1 MIFIWILFIGITNVM
16 SEDFYSFTVKDW
28 QGNNVSL
35 EQYRGKVTL
44 VVNVAS
50 ECSYTDSHYEAL
62 VGIQEKLNKANRNVF
77 QVLAFPSNQFGNQ
90 EPNSDRH
97 IQAWAKDMF
106 DINFP
111 IFAKGAVVE
120 EEVENA
126 DELPDVWRFLSEK
139 TEPPNWNFWK
149 YLIDPNGNVIQA
161 YSPQITVRQ
170 VYPDIKKLLFKH
182 NLIDK
187 SEL

>member
-1 MIFIWILFIGITNVM
+1 MFVIWIFLVGITNVIC
-16 SEDFYSFTVKDW
+16 EDFYSFTVKDW
-28 QGNNVSL
+28 EGNDHPL
-35 EQYRGKVTL
+35 EQYRGKVSL
-44 VVNVAS
+44 AVNVAS

-62 VGIQEKLNKANRNVF
+62 VGIQQKLNRGNRNVF

-90 EPNSDRH
+90 EPHSDRH
-97 IQAWAKDMF
+97 IRVWAKDMF

-111 IFAKGAVVE
+111 IFAKGAVIKE
-120 EEVENA
+120 GIENE

-139 TEPPNWNFWK
+139 TEPPSWNFWK

-161 YSPQITVRQ
+161 YSPQINMRQ
-170 VYPDIKKLLFKH
+170 VYPDIKKLLVKY

>member
-1 MIFIWILFIGITNVM
+1 
-16 SEDFYSFTVKDW
+16 
-28 QGNNVSL
+28 
-35 EQYRGKVTL
+35 
-44 VVNVAS
+44 VAS

-62 VGIQEKLNKANRNVF
+62 VGIQQKLNRGNRNVF

-90 EPNSDRH
+90 EPHSDRH
-97 IQAWAKDMF
+97 IRVWAKDMF

-111 IFAKGAVVE
+111 IFAKGAVIKE
-120 EEVENA
+120 GIENE

-139 TEPPNWNFWK
+139 TEPPSWNFWK

-161 YSPQITVRQ
+161 YSPQINMRQ
-170 VYPDIKKLLFKH
+170 VYPDIKKLLVKY